1 MGSTEL
7 EGLKGVP
14 NRRGRASD
22 WITSRS
28 RRFWLVVVASTV
40 FVLTVSIILGIY
52 LMVRLHRSSATRM
65 MPRDARIIPREQTNF
80 YRRDLIHSYL
90 VDINTADNEATRAA
104 VQYPNFASHS
114 RIERLLLRI

>member
-7 EGLKGVP
+7 EGPKDVP

-28 RRFWLVVVASTV
+28 RRFWLIVVASII

-52 LMVRLHRSSATRM
+52 LMVRLHRSSATPM
-65 MPRDARIIPREQTNF
+65 MPRDARIIPRETNF
-80 YRRDLIHSYL
+80 CRRDLVHSYL
-90 VDINTADNEATRAA
+90 VDINTADDEAARAA
-104 VQYPNFASHS
+104 VQHPKMASDS
-114 RIERLLLRI
+114 IIE